1 MANELALT
9 FQDQQTLSAK
19 LATSSL
25 VPQVY
30 RNRPENLLYAL
41 QYAEALGV
49 HPMTAITS
57 IHVIEGKPTASAD
70 LIAGLIRRAGHKLR
84 VRATDTE
91 ATAEI
96 IRADDPSYT
105 FTVTWTMERAKTAG
119 LTGKGP
125 WKSYPAAM
133 LKARAITE
141 VARLACSECLFG
153 VIYTPEELG
162 AQVDGDGDPVD
173 VTPQPT
179 VSVVEVKPA
188 RDWAAEAAA
197 CESVPALRVLYAEA
211 KKAGVGAD
219 VLDRLK
225 ARSAELTAPPP
236 APPPAEDAPFFPD
249 EPPVGA

>member
-1 MANELALT
+1 MC
-9 FQDQQTLSAK
+9 
-19 LATSSL
+19 SS
-25 VPQVY
+25 
-30 RNRPENLLYAL
+30 
-41 QYAEALGV
+41 
-49 HPMTAITS
+49 
-57 IHVIEGKPTASAD
+57 D
-70 LIAGLIRRAGHKLR
+70 L
-84 VRATDTE
+84 
-91 ATAEI
+91 
-96 IRADDPSYT
+96 
-105 FTVTWTMERAKTAG
+105 
-119 LTGKGP
+119 
-125 WKSYPAAM
+125 
-133 LKARAITE
+133 
-141 VARLACSECLFG
+141 
-153 VIYTPEELG
+153 
-162 AQVDGDGDPVD
+162 VD